1 MTPRDNPDLTA
12 VKATIH
18 KSSDFTTLLG
28 GRMFPSEVEKA
39 LRRQAGLASGAQR
52 LGGVDVQWPTTSKTP
67 QIDDVP

>member
-1 MTPRDNPDLTA
+1 
-12 VKATIH
+12 
-18 KSSDFTTLLG
+18 
-28 GRMFPSEVEKA
+28 MFPSEVEKA